1 MNLYEKFE
9 ELITKHKTEVLDN
22 SEWCKVFF
30 RKAGL
35 REDNLETR
43 LFFLLLDKNVALEI
57 LNIIYKRNLSTDY
70 NIAIAVYAKMFDSL
84 SVPNVCEEILIRHI
98 IGIINVFKKKRLIDF
113 DYVLEKH
120 NSMVLD
126 NLQDSVT
133 VMIKTLTPVFLSDSV
148 RVEGYL
154 RDISGNSID
163 DFEIKSFLVF
173 ITALNAENVKF
184 SKTNKRN
191 LYFLKILDNA
201 LNESELIYGPM
212 ERQKSYFLKE
222 VEENQNKDADRNK
235 PKRNIKD
242 YIQQVI
248 LT

>member
-1 MNLYEKFE
+1 MNFYENFE

-57 LNIIYKRNLSTDY
+57 RKITYKRNLSTDY
-70 NIAIAVYAKMFDSL
+70 NIAIAVYAKMFESL

-120 NSMVLD
+120 NSLVLD

-133 VMIKTLTPVFLSDSV
+133 MMIKTLTPEFLSDSV

-201 LNESELIYGPM
+201 LNESELIYEPL
-212 ERQKSYFLKE
+212 ERQKRYFQKE
-222 VEENQNKDADRNK
+222 VEEDRNIDDDRNK
-235 PKRNIKD
+235 LKRNIKD
-242 YIQQVI
+242 FIFNR
-248 LT
+248 

>member
-22 SEWCKVFF
+22 SELCKVFF

-43 LFFLLLDKNVALEI
+43 LFFLLLDKNIALEI
-57 LNIIYKRNLSTDY
+57 RKITYKRNLSTDY

-84 SVPNVCEEILIRHI
+84 GVPNACEEILIRHI
-98 IGIINVFKKKRLIDF
+98 IGINNIFKKRRLIDF
-113 DYVLEKH
+113 DYVLEEH
-120 NSMVLD
+120 NSLVLD

-133 VMIKTLTPVFLSDSV
+133 MMIKTLTPVFLSDTA

-173 ITALNAENVKF
+173 IMALNAENVKF

-201 LNESELIYGPM
+201 LNESELIYEPL
-212 ERQKSYFLKE
+212 ERQKRYFQKE
-222 VEENQNKDADRNK
+222 VEEDRNIDDDRNK
-235 PKRNIKD
+235 LKRNIKD
-242 YIQQVI
+242 FIF
-248 LT
+248 TR

>member
-43 LFFLLLDKNVALEI
+43 LFFLLLDKNIALEI
-57 LNIIYKRNLSTDY
+57 RKITYKRNLSTDY

-84 SVPNVCEEILIRHI
+84 SVPNVCEEFLIRHI
-98 IGIINVFKKKRLIDF
+98 IGIINVFKKRRLIDF
-113 DYVLEKH
+113 EYVLEEH
-120 NSMVLD
+120 NCMVLD

-133 VMIKTLTPVFLSDSV
+133 MMIKTLTPVFLSDSA

-184 SKTNKRN
+184 SKTNMRN

-201 LNESELIYGPM
+201 LNESSLVYGPM
-212 ERQKSYFLKE
+212 EKQKNYFQKE
-222 VEENQNKDADRNK
+222 IEEGRNKDDDRNK
-235 PKRNIKD
+235 PERNIKD
-242 YIQQVI
+242 FIFNR
-248 LT
+248 

>member
-9 ELITKHKTEVLDN
+9 ELITKHKTEVLDHP
-22 SEWCKVFF
+22 EWCKTFF
-30 RKAGL
+30 RKAGI

-43 LFFLLLDKNVALEI
+43 LFFLLLDKNITLEI
-57 LNIIYKRNLSTDY
+57 RKITFKKNLSTDY

-84 SVPNVCEEILIRHI
+84 GVPNACEEILIRHI
-98 IGIINVFKKKRLIDF
+98 IGIINVFKKRRLIDF
-113 DYVLEKH
+113 DYVLEEH
-120 NSMVLD
+120 NSLVLD

-133 VMIKTLTPVFLSDSV
+133 MMIKTLTPEFLSDSA

-173 ITALNAENVKF
+173 SMALNAENVKF

-201 LNESELIYGPM
+201 LNESELIYEPL
-212 ERQKSYFLKE
+212 ERQKRYFQEE
-222 VEENQNKDADRNK
+222 VEEDRNIDDDRNK
-235 PKRNIKD
+235 LKRNIKD
-242 YIQQVI
+242 FIF
-248 LT
+248 TR

>member
-43 LFFLLLDKNVALEI
+43 LFFLLLDKNIALEI
-57 LNIIYKRNLSTDY
+57 RKITYKRNLSTDY

-84 SVPNVCEEILIRHI
+84 SVPNACEEILIRHI
-98 IGIINVFKKKRLIDF
+98 IGIINVFKKRRLIDF
-113 DYVLEKH
+113 DYVLEEH
-120 NSMVLD
+120 NSLVLD

-133 VMIKTLTPVFLSDSV
+133 MMIKTLTPVFLSDTA
-148 RVEGYL
+148 RIEGYL

-163 DFEIKSFLVF
+163 VFEIKSFLVF

-184 SKTNKRN
+184 SKTNMRN

-201 LNESELIYGPM
+201 LNQSGCVYEPM
-212 ERQKSYFLKE
+212 ERQKSYFQKE
-222 VEENQNKDADRNK
+222 IEENRNKDDDRNK
-235 PKRNIKD
+235 PKRNIKK
-242 YIQQVI
+242 II
-248 LT
+248 FNR

>member
-1 MNLYEKFE
+1 MTLYEKFE

-43 LFFLLLDKNVALEI
+43 LFFLLLDKNIALEI
-57 LNIIYKRNLSTDY
+57 RKITYKRNLSTDY

-84 SVPNVCEEILIRHI
+84 NIPNVCEEILIRHI
-98 IGIINVFKKKRLIDF
+98 LGIINVFKKKRLIDF
-113 DYVLEKH
+113 EYVLEEH
-120 NSMVLD
+120 NCMVLD

-133 VMIKTLTPVFLSDSV
+133 MMIKTLTPVFLSDSA

-184 SKTNKRN
+184 SKTN
-191 LYFLKILDNA
+191 
-201 LNESELIYGPM
+201 
-212 ERQKSYFLKE
+212 
-222 VEENQNKDADRNK
+222 
-235 PKRNIKD
+235 
-242 YIQQVI
+242 
-248 LT
+248 

>member
-43 LFFLLLDKNVALEI
+43 LFFLLLDKNIALEI
-57 LNIIYKRNLSTDY
+57 RKITYKRNLSTDY

-84 SVPNVCEEILIRHI
+84 NIPNVCEEILIRHI
-98 IGIINVFKKKRLIDF
+98 LGIINVFKKKRLIDF
-113 DYVLEKH
+113 EYVLEEH
-120 NSMVLD
+120 NCMVLD

-133 VMIKTLTPVFLSDSV
+133 MMIKTLTPVFLSDSA

-184 SKTNKRN
+184 SKKNMRN

-201 LNESELIYGPM
+201 LNESSLIYEPL
-212 ERQKSYFLKE
+212 ERQKNYFQKE
-222 VEENQNKDADRNK
+222 IEEGRNKDDDRNK
-235 PKRNIKD
+235 PERNRMTIFSR
-242 YIQQVI
+242 
-248 LT
+248 LF

>member
-1 MNLYEKFE
+1 MTLYEKFE

-30 RKAGL
+30 RKDGL

-43 LFFLLLDKNVALEI
+43 LFFLLLDKNIALEI
-57 LNIIYKRNLSTDY
+57 RKITYKRNLSTDY

-84 SVPNVCEEILIRHI
+84 NIPNVCEEILIRHI
-98 IGIINVFKKKRLIDF
+98 LGIINVFKKKRLIDF
-113 DYVLEKH
+113 EYVLEEH
-120 NSMVLD
+120 NCMVLD

-133 VMIKTLTPVFLSDSV
+133 MMIKTLTPVFLSDTA

-201 LNESELIYGPM
+201 LNESELIYEPL
-212 ERQKSYFLKE
+212 ERQKRYFQKE
-222 VEENQNKDADRNK
+222 VEEDRNIDDDRNK
-235 PKRNIKD
+235 LKRNIKD
-242 YIQQVI
+242 FIFNR
-248 LT
+248 

>member
-9 ELITKHKTEVLDN
+9 ELITKHKTEILDHP
-22 SEWCKVFF
+22 EWCKAFF

-57 LNIIYKRNLSTDY
+57 RKITYKRNLSTDY

-84 SVPNVCEEILIRHI
+84 SVPNACEEILIRHI
-98 IGIINVFKKKRLIDF
+98 IGIINVFKKRRLIDF
-113 DYVLEKH
+113 DYVFEEH
-120 NSMVLD
+120 NSLVLD

-133 VMIKTLTPVFLSDSV
+133 MMIKTLTPVFLSDSA

-184 SKTNKRN
+184 SKKNMRN

-201 LNESELIYGPM
+201 LNESALIYEPM
-212 ERQKSYFLKE
+212 ERQKVYFKKE
-222 VEENQNKDADRNK
+222 EERNRDDDRIKSKGSFKDFIFNR
-235 PKRNIKD
+235 
-242 YIQQVI
+242 
-248 LT
+248 

>member
-1 MNLYEKFE
+1 MTLYEKFE

-43 LFFLLLDKNVALEI
+43 LFFLLLDKNIALEI
-57 LNIIYKRNLSTDY
+57 RKITYKRNLSTDY

-98 IGIINVFKKKRLIDF
+98 IGIINVFKKRRLIDF
-113 DYVLEKH
+113 DYVLEEH
-120 NSMVLD
+120 NSLVLD

-133 VMIKTLTPVFLSDSV
+133 MMIKTLTHVFLSDTA

-184 SKTNKRN
+184 SKTN
-191 LYFLKILDNA
+191 
-201 LNESELIYGPM
+201 
-212 ERQKSYFLKE
+212 
-222 VEENQNKDADRNK
+222 
-235 PKRNIKD
+235 
-242 YIQQVI
+242 
-248 LT
+248 

>member
-9 ELITKHKTEVLDN
+9 ELITKHKTEILDN

-43 LFFLLLDKNVALEI
+43 LFFLLLDKNIALEI
-57 LNIIYKRNLSTDY
+57 RKITYKRNLFTDY

-84 SVPNVCEEILIRHI
+84 GVPNACEEILIRHI
-98 IGIINVFKKKRLIDF
+98 IGIINVFKKRRLIDF
-113 DYVLEKH
+113 DYVLEEH
-120 NSMVLD
+120 NSLVLD

-133 VMIKTLTPVFLSDSV
+133 MMIKTLTPEFLSDSA

-201 LNESELIYGPM
+201 LNESALIYEPM
-212 ERQKSYFLKE
+212 ERQKVYFKKE
-222 VEENQNKDADRNK
+222 EERNRDDDRIKSKESFKDFIFNR
-235 PKRNIKD
+235 
-242 YIQQVI
+242 
-248 LT
+248 

>member
-22 SEWCKVFF
+22 SEWCKAFY

-35 REDNLETR
+35 NEDNLETR
-43 LFFLLLDKNVALEI
+43 LFFLLLDKNIALEI
-57 LNIIYKRNLSTDY
+57 RKITYKRNLSTDY

-98 IGIINVFKKKRLIDF
+98 IGIINVFKKRRLIDF
-113 DYVLEKH
+113 DYVLEEH
-120 NSMVLD
+120 NSLVLD

-133 VMIKTLTPVFLSDSV
+133 MMIKTLTPVFLSDSA

-184 SKTNKRN
+184 SKTN
-191 LYFLKILDNA
+191 
-201 LNESELIYGPM
+201 
-212 ERQKSYFLKE
+212 
-222 VEENQNKDADRNK
+222 
-235 PKRNIKD
+235 
-242 YIQQVI
+242 
-248 LT
+248 

>member
-22 SEWCKVFF
+22 SELCKVFY

-43 LFFLLLDKNVALEI
+43 LFFLLLDKNIALEI
-57 LNIIYKRNLSTDY
+57 RKITYKRNLSTDY

-98 IGIINVFKKKRLIDF
+98 IGIINVFKKRRLIDF
-113 DYVLEKH
+113 DYVLEEH
-120 NSMVLD
+120 NSPVLD

-133 VMIKTLTPVFLSDSV
+133 VMIKTLTPVFLSDSA

-201 LNESELIYGPM
+201 LNESALIYEPM
-212 ERQKSYFLKE
+212 ERQKVYFKKE
-222 VEENQNKDADRNK
+222 EERNRDDDRIKSKGSFKDFIFNR
-235 PKRNIKD
+235 
-242 YIQQVI
+242 
-248 LT
+248 

>member
-9 ELITKHKTEVLDN
+9 ELITKHKTEVLDH
-22 SEWCKVFF
+22 SEWCKDFF
-30 RKAGL
+30 RKSGL
-35 REDNLETR
+35 NEDNLETR

-57 LNIIYKRNLSTDY
+57 RKITYKRNLSTDY

-133 VMIKTLTPVFLSDSV
+133 MMIKTLTPVFLSDSV

-163 DFEIKSFLVF
+163 DVEIKSFLVF

-201 LNESELIYGPM
+201 LNESELIYEPL
-212 ERQKSYFLKE
+212 ERQKNYFQKE
-222 VEENQNKDADRNK
+222 IEEGRNKDDDRNK

-242 YIQQVI
+242 FIFNR
-248 LT
+248 

>member
-9 ELITKHKTEVLDN
+9 ELITKHKIEVLDN

-30 RKAGL
+30 RKSGWN
-35 REDNLETR
+35 EDNLETR
-43 LFFLLLDKNVALEI
+43 LFFLLLDKNIALEI
-57 LNIIYKRNLSTDY
+57 RKITYKRNLSTDY

-84 SVPNVCEEILIRHI
+84 NIPNVCEEILIRHI
-98 IGIINVFKKKRLIDF
+98 LGIINVFKKKRLIDLE
-113 DYVLEKH
+113 YVLEEH
-120 NSMVLD
+120 NSLVLD

-133 VMIKTLTPVFLSDSV
+133 MMIKTLTPVFLSDSA

-184 SKTNKRN
+184 SKTNMRN

-201 LNESELIYGPM
+201 LNESSLVYGPM
-212 ERQKSYFLKE
+212 ERQKNYFQKE
-222 VEENQNKDADRNK
+222 IEEGRNKDDDRNK
-235 PKRNIKD
+235 PERNRMTIFSR
-242 YIQQVI
+242 
-248 LT
+248 LF

>member
-43 LFFLLLDKNVALEI
+43 LFFLLLDKNIALEI
-57 LNIIYKRNLSTDY
+57 RKITYKRNLSTDY
-70 NIAIAVYAKMFDSL
+70 NIAIAVYTKMFDSL

-98 IGIINVFKKKRLIDF
+98 IGIINVFKKRRLIDF
-113 DYVLEKH
+113 DYVLEEH
-120 NSMVLD
+120 NSLILD

-133 VMIKTLTPVFLSDSV
+133 MMIKTLTPVFLSDSA

-184 SKTNKRN
+184 SKKNMRN

-201 LNESELIYGPM
+201 LNESSLIYEPL
-212 ERQKSYFLKE
+212 ERQKNYFQKE
-222 VEENQNKDADRNK
+222 IEEGRNKDDDRNK

-242 YIQQVI
+242 FIFNR
-248 LT
+248 

>member
-35 REDNLETR
+35 REDNLEIR

-57 LNIIYKRNLSTDY
+57 RKITYKRNLSTDY

-98 IGIINVFKKKRLIDF
+98 IGIINVFKKRRLIDF
-113 DYVLEKH
+113 DYVLEEH
-120 NSMVLD
+120 NSLVLD

-133 VMIKTLTPVFLSDSV
+133 MMIKTLTPVFLSDSA

-173 ITALNAENVKF
+173 IIALNAENVKF
-184 SKTNKRN
+184 SKNNMRN

-201 LNESELIYGPM
+201 LNESELIYEPL
-212 ERQKSYFLKE
+212 ERQKRYFQKE
-222 VEENQNKDADRNK
+222 VEEDRNIDDDRNK
-235 PKRNIKD
+235 LKRNIKD
-242 YIQQVI
+242 FIFNR
-248 LT
+248 

>member
-57 LNIIYKRNLSTDY
+57 RKITYKRNLSTDY

-98 IGIINVFKKKRLIDF
+98 IGIINVFKKRRLIDF
-113 DYVLEKH
+113 DYVLEEH
-120 NSMVLD
+120 NSLVLD

-133 VMIKTLTPVFLSDSV
+133 MMIKTLTPVFLSDSA

-173 ITALNAENVKF
+173 LTALNAENVKF
-184 SKTNKRN
+184 SKTNMKN

-201 LNESELIYGPM
+201 LNEAACIYEPM
-212 ERQKSYFLKE
+212 ERQKRYYLEQEKE
-222 VEENQNKDADRNK
+222 EC
-235 PKRNIKD
+235 
-242 YIQQVI
+242 
-248 LT
+248 

>member
-43 LFFLLLDKNVALEI
+43 LFFLLLDKNIALEI
-57 LNIIYKRNLSTDY
+57 RKITYKRNLSTDY

-84 SVPNVCEEILIRHI
+84 SVLNVCEEILIRHI

-113 DYVLEKH
+113 DYVLEEH
-120 NSMVLD
+120 NPQVLD

-133 VMIKTLTPVFLSDSV
+133 MMIKTLTPVFLSDSA

-184 SKTNKRN
+184 SKTNMRN

-201 LNESELIYGPM
+201 LNESALIYEPM
-212 ERQKSYFLKE
+212 ERQKVYFKKE
-222 VEENQNKDADRNK
+222 EERNRDDDRIKSKESFKDFIFSRGN
-235 PKRNIKD
+235 
-242 YIQQVI
+242 

>member
-9 ELITKHKTEVLDN
+9 ELITKHKTEILDHP
-22 SEWCKVFF
+22 EWCKAFF

-43 LFFLLLDKNVALEI
+43 LFFLLLDKNIALEI
-57 LNIIYKRNLSTDY
+57 RKITYKRNLSTDY

-84 SVPNVCEEILIRHI
+84 SVPNACEEILIRHI
-98 IGIINVFKKKRLIDF
+98 IGIINVFKKRRLIDF
-113 DYVLEKH
+113 DYVFEEH
-120 NSMVLD
+120 NSLVLD

-133 VMIKTLTPVFLSDSV
+133 MMIKTLTPVFLSDSA

-184 SKTNKRN
+184 SKKNMRN

-201 LNESELIYGPM
+201 LNESALIYEPM
-212 ERQKSYFLKE
+212 ERQKVYFKKE
-222 VEENQNKDADRNK
+222 EERNRDDDRIKSKGSFKDFIFNR
-235 PKRNIKD
+235 
-242 YIQQVI
+242 
-248 LT
+248 

>member
-43 LFFLLLDKNVALEI
+43 LFFLLLDKNIALEI
-57 LNIIYKRNLSTDY
+57 RKITYKRNLSTDY

-84 SVPNVCEEILIRHI
+84 SVPNACEEILIRHI
-98 IGIINVFKKKRLIDF
+98 IGIINVFKKRRLIDF
-113 DYVLEKH
+113 DYVLEEH
-120 NSMVLD
+120 NSLVLD

-133 VMIKTLTPVFLSDSV
+133 MMIKTLTPVFLSDSA

-184 SKTNKRN
+184 SKTNMRN

-201 LNESELIYGPM
+201 LNESALVYEPM
-212 ERQKSYFLKE
+212 ERQKKYFSEPEKE
-222 VEENQNKDADRNK
+222 EKQKNDDRNK

-242 YIQQVI
+242 FIFNR
-248 LT
+248 